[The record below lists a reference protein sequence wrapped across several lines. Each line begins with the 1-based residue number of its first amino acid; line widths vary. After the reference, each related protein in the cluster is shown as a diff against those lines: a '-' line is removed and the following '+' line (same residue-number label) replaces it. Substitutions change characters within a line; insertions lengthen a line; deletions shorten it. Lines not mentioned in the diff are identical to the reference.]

1 MCIKIYIE
9 QNEQLPSNGMKL
21 PSTNGTYKYAMEESE
36 NTECSREK
44 NGIEEV
50 GKIRSR
56 ALKDQ

>member
-36 NTECSREK
+36 NTEFSREK
-44 NGIEEV
+44 NGREE
-50 GKIRSR
+50 
-56 ALKDQ
+56 L